1 MGEHKIYIK
10 GKSMRYQNRIYLFCL
25 LFSAI
30 LYCLPADHANG
41 ARVAGDSQVTPS
53 APEDSSSGSVSPD
66 TSADPGI
73 DSEDDEVNVSL
84 AEEPDKDGSPDDTT
98 EDVEEIPV
106 IEKSGSSSAK
116 KSTTKSSEALKNSRQ
131 GDGYLY
137 IDFKADS
144 DLLEFI
150 QYISE
155 LTGRNF
161 LIDSN
166 VKGKVTIISPTKI
179 TVEEAYKV
187 FESVLE
193 INGYTTIPAGQIT
206 KIVPIA
212 EARSK
217 DIDTHIGMEST
228 DPEDR
233 IVTQLI
239 PLSYANADQIKS
251 DLAAL
256 ISKNGI
262 MSTYAPTNM
271 LIVIDYLSNINRLL
285 EIIQKIDVEG
295 TSEQISVIPLNYA
308 GAESMAKTLTSVFKT
323 TTAKTTK
330 DTSSSVI
337 IVSETRTNSIITLAS
352 ELDTLNIKKL
362 IDLLDKETPKGEG
375 NIHFYPLQNHDA
387 EELAKVLTAIPTES
401 TSSSTSSAA
410 KEGVKEAAVVLSE
423 DVKIIAD
430 KATNSLVIIAGK
442 EDYLVLEDIIQKL
455 DMVKKMVYI
464 EALIMEVSMTKE
476 YELGVQW
483 YGGETTGSI
492 DGKDVVTFGSSTS
505 GTGILPGIDTSTG
518 QLTFSPGLSFGVL
531 GDTISIG
538 GLTFPS
544 IAAVIRAYSTDTD
557 VNILSTPQVMTL
569 DNEEAMIKVAENVP
583 VLTSQQTTASN
594 YDYSNYDRKDVGV
607 TLKITPQINQER
619 FVKLKIEQSVDQ
631 LTDES
636 VLGLY
641 KFRTRE
647 INATVRIKDGETVV
661 IGGLIDEAKRNS
673 NYKVPVLGSIPI
685 LGYLFRSKSE
695 SLDKKNLY
703 VFLTPHIIETVA
715 EGEELY
721 ENKAGQMD
729 EVREGLISMNKGKIY
744 QTEDERLCDLGFSY
758 LQVREYDKA
767 AEKYEKALKI
777 NPENPLALLNMGIIY
792 EKKKEYYKA
801 IGMYEK
807 VISINPE
814 DRVYDVTNP
823 VQSGQKA
830 TDIAR
835 ENLENIKKPSE

>member
-1 MGEHKIYIK
+1 MGEYKIYIK
-10 GKSMRYQNRIYLFCL
+10 GKSMRYQNRTYLFCL

-30 LYCLPADHANG
+30 LYCLPVDHADG

-53 APEDSSSGSVSPD
+53 APIDDPSGSISPAASLGPEIEPEGGVTGGILTEVS
-66 TSADPGI
+66 G
-73 DSEDDEVNVSL
+73 
-84 AEEPDKDGSPDDTT
+84 EETTTGDAT

-106 IEKSGSSSAK
+106 VEKVSGSSAQ
-116 KSTTKSSEALKNSRQ
+116 KSTTKSTEALKNSRQ
-131 GDGYLY
+131 GNGYIY

-155 LTGRNF
+155 LTGKNF
-161 LIDSN
+161 LVDSN

-179 TVEEAYKV
+179 TLEEAYKV

-206 KIVPIA
+206 KIVPTA

-217 DIDTHIGMEST
+217 DIDTHIGLEPAG
-228 DPEDR
+228 PEDR

-251 DLAAL
+251 GLAAL

-285 EIIQKIDVEG
+285 EIIKKIDVEG
-295 TSEQISVIPLNYA
+295 TSEQLSVIPLKYA
-308 GAESMAKTLTSVFKT
+308 GAESMAKTLTSVFKA
-323 TTAKTTK
+323 TTAKSGKEATT
-330 DTSSSVI
+330 SVI
-337 IVSETRTNSIITLAS
+337 IVAETRTNSIITLAS

-362 IDLLDKETPKGEG
+362 IDLLDKETPRGEG
-375 NIHFYPLQNHDA
+375 NIRFYPLQNHDA
-387 EELAKVLTAIPTES
+387 EELAKVLTAIPTG
-401 TSSSTSSAA
+401 SSSSSASSA
-410 KEGVKEAAVVLSE
+410 VKEGVNESAVVLSE

-430 KATNSLVIIAGK
+430 KATNSLVIIADK
-442 EDYLVLEDIIQKL
+442 DDYLVLEDIIQKL

-464 EALIMEVSMTKE
+464 EALIMEVSMSKE

-483 YGGETTGSI
+483 YGGKSTDKTI
-492 DGKDVVTFGSSTS
+492 DGNEVIAFGSSTS
-505 GTGILPGIDTSTG
+505 GTNILPGIDTSTG
-518 QLTFSPGLSFGVL
+518 QLTFSSGLSFGVL
-531 GDTISIG
+531 GDTITIG
-538 GLTFPS
+538 DLTFPS
-544 IAAVIRAYSTDTD
+544 IAAVVRAYSTDTD

-695 SLDKKNLY
+695 SVDKKNLY
-703 VFLTPHIIETVA
+703 VFITPHIIETVA

-729 EVREGLISMNKGKIY
+729 EVREGLISMNKGRIS
-744 QTEDERLCDLGFSY
+744 QTDDERLCDLGFSY
-758 LQVREYDKA
+758 LQVKDFDKA

-792 EKKKEYYKA
+792 EKKEEYEKA

-807 VISINPE
+807 VISL
-814 DRVYDVTNP
+814 DTDYRVYDVMNP
-823 VQSGQKA
+823 VQTGQKA

-835 ENLENIKKPSE
+835 ENLENLKKE

>member
-1 MGEHKIYIK
+1 
-10 GKSMRYQNRIYLFCL
+10 
-25 LFSAI
+25 LFSAT
-30 LYCLPADHANG
+30 LYCLPVEHAEG
-41 ARVAGDSQVTPS
+41 ARVAGDSKVTSS
-53 APEDSSSGSVSPD
+53 APEDDPSGYVSPD
-66 TSADPGI
+66 TSVDPGI
-73 DSEDDEVNVSL
+73 ESEGDETGETLS
-84 AEEPDKDGSPDDTT
+84 EKPDEDVTPGNAT
-98 EDVEEIPV
+98 EDVREIPV
-106 IEKSGSSSAK
+106 VEKGGGLSAK
-116 KSTTKSSEALKNSRQ
+116 KSATKSADALKNSRQ
-131 GDGYLY
+131 GNGYIY

-179 TVEEAYKV
+179 TIEEAYKV

-193 INGYTTIPAGQIT
+193 INGYTTIPAGQVT
-206 KIVPIA
+206 KIVPTA
-212 EARSK
+212 EARTK
-217 DIDTHIGMEST
+217 DIDTHIGLEST

-285 EIIQKIDVEG
+285 EIIAKIDVEG
-295 TSEQISVIPLNYA
+295 TSEQLSVTPLKYS
-308 GAESMAKTLTSVFKT
+308 GAESMAKTLTSVFKA
-323 TTAKTTK
+323 TTAKTAK
-330 DTSSSVI
+330 ETSTSVI
-337 IVSETRTNSIITLAS
+337 IVAETRTNSIITLAS

-401 TSSSTSSAA
+401 SSSTAA
-410 KEGVKEAAVVLSE
+410 KEGVKETAVVLSE

-442 EDYLVLEDIIQKL
+442 DDYIVLEEIIQKL

-464 EALIMEVSMTKE
+464 EALIMEVSMTKQF
-476 YELGVQW
+476 ELGVQW
-483 YGGETTGSI
+483 YGGEKTGSI

-518 QLTFSPGLSFGVL
+518 QLSFSSGLSFGVL
-531 GDTISIG
+531 GDTITIG
-538 GLTFPS
+538 DLTFPS
-544 IAAVIRAYSTDTD
+544 IAAVIRAYSTDTE

-594 YDYSNYDRKDVGV
+594 YDYSNYDREDVGV

-619 FVKLKIEQSVDQ
+619 FVKLKIEQTVDQ
-631 LTDES
+631 LTSEE
-636 VLGLY
+636 VIGLY
-641 KFRTRE
+641 TTLTRE
-647 INATVRIKDGETVV
+647 INATVRIKDGQTVV
-661 IGGLIDEAKRNS
+661 IGGLIDETKKS
-673 NYKVPVLGSIPI
+673 TNYKVPVLGSIPI
-685 LGYLFRSKSE
+685 LGYLFRSKAE
-695 SLDKKNLY
+695 SVDKKNLY
-703 VFLTPHIIETVA
+703 IFITPHIIETVD
-715 EGEELY
+715 EGEELH
-721 ENKAGQMD
+721 ENKMGQMD
-729 EVREGLISMNKGKIY
+729 EVREGLISMNKGKFS

-758 LQVREYDKA
+758 LQVKDYDKA

-777 NPENPLALLNMGIIY
+777 NPDNPLALLNMGIIY
-792 EKKKEYYKA
+792 EKKKEYDKA
-801 IGMYEK
+801 IEMYEK
-807 VISINPE
+807 VTSLNVD
-814 DRVYDVTNP
+814 DRVYDVMTP

-835 ENLENIKKPSE
+835 ENLENLKKE